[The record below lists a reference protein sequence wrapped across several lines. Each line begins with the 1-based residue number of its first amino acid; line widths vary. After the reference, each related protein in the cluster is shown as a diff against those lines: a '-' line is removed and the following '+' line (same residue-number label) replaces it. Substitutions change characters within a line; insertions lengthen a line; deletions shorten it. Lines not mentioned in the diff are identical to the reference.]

1 MGFKEFIRPNL
12 WKAAFV
18 ILFLIILIFFIGARL
33 QFCSLNYCA
42 QPPQDYRVL
51 SLFSQ
56 CPCGY
61 VSIGEVLTEY
71 AVLLIASI
79 IFYFIASLIGAAI
92 SAIKPKARL

>member
-18 ILFLIILIFFIGARL
+18 ILSLIALILFFRVMSQL
-33 QFCSLNYCA
+33 CTKEYCVE
-42 QPPQDYRVL
+42 PPQDYRFL
-51 SLFSQ
+51 SLLHQ

-61 VSIGEVLTEY
+61 VSIREILAEY
-71 AVLLIASI
+71 TVLLIASL